1 MATPVAPACFTL
13 TIPQASVP
21 PALQVQVNG
30 QKRLDDGQ
38 IDDIVLLINY
48 EID

>member
-1 MATPVAPACFTL
+1 MPTAVAPASFTL
-13 TIPQASVP
+13 TIPQASMP
-21 PALQVQVNG
+21 SALQVQVNG

-38 IDDIVLLINY
+38 IGDIVLLINY

>member
-1 MATPVAPACFTL
+1 MAPTGLTL

-30 QKRLDDGQ
+30 QSRLDGEQ
-38 IDDIVLLINY
+38 IDDIVLLITY

>member
-1 MATPVAPACFTL
+1 MVPAGFTL
-13 TIPQASVP
+13 TIPQASLP

-30 QKRLDDGQ
+30 QSRIDDSQ

-48 EID
+48 ELD